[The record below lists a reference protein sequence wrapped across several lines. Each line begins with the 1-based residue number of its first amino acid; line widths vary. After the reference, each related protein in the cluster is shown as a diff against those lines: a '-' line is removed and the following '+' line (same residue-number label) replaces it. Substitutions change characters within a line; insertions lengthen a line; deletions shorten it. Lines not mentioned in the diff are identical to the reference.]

1 MWPRS
6 RGRALPR
13 FPVTFYDSTCNWS
26 LSARSR
32 EARFCEGVL
41 NLSAQERETA
51 NVGAGLWK
59 GIGMWA
65 WILFRI
71 SGLVLAVYL
80 FVHIWVISQGRLG
93 GAEQIDGFFEFF
105 DKPFLVFLDSVLVAA
120 VLYHALNGVRIIL
133 MDFGIGIQRHKAV
146 FWICM
151 LVAIAVLWAFA
162 YKAIPFIF

>member
-1 MWPRS
+1 MYREPVHPA
-6 RGRALPR
+6 RG
-13 FPVTFYDSTCNWS
+13 
-26 LSARSR
+26 
-32 EARFCEGVL
+32 EAQVCEGVL
-41 NLSAQERETA
+41 ILSAQERETA

-71 SGLVLAVYL
+71 SGLVLVVYL
-80 FVHIWVISQGRLG
+80 FVHIWVISQGRVS
-93 GAEQIDGFFEFF
+93 GAETLNSFFETF
-105 DKPFLVFLDSVLVAA
+105 DKPFLVFLDSMLVAA

-133 MDFGIGIQRHKAV
+133 MDFGIGIRRHKAV

-151 LVAIAVLWAFA
+151 LVAIAALWAFA